1 MSNLTKYV
9 VRDGPISDC
18 DSGLIGALQ
27 GAGGPYDANDDCGPG
42 SLPVGAP
49 GVYSMFNDCCNANP
63 KADNCLEAC
72 AECPERVESSGGK
85 FCGGGTSGFAC
96 ANPSPAITYTVNGQ
110 SHSVTC
116 CSGDNEN
123 TPCQYT
129 GDRET
134 AIMVCNYVDELA
146 NECNH
151 MPGVNRADIGCE
163 IGKYILIP
171 SDRMAGPGGDV
182 HVVVD
187 KTLLDLVNCQGA
199 VAKSREDGVMC
210 GVDVLSYKGYNCAP
224 APGPPPKKCTIKHCE
239 NCSEDGKYC
248 FKCKKGT
255 KLDWQG
261 KRCCTPAEIA
271 AGTCSLTKPKP
282 KPSPGPGPVPYGATT
297 GSGAIST
304 GGWIGIVAGSI
315 VGVVALLFLIRHL
328 MMKKK

>member
-9 VRDGPISDC
+9 VRDGNLGVGELGVCRELQNQLMIQTYDASQGCEESSLGGTDLPTC
-18 DSGLIGALQ
+18 CNKIGASKF
-27 GAGGPYDANDDCGPG
+27 AGTMCEQAC
-42 SLPVGAP
+42 
-49 GVYSMFNDCCNANP
+49 NDCPGLFPSIQCDGP
-63 KADNCLEAC
+63 FV
-72 AECPERVESSGGK
+72 P
-85 FCGGGTSGFAC
+85 GFGC